1 MTPNFIVYDTNIL
14 FSGTGWRGSP
24 YHCLQLARR
33 GEVTL
38 LTCREILV
46 EFQEKLQVKRYMSA
60 SEATRAAVEILSFSR
75 LVEISNTLRI
85 IADDP
90 DDDKV
95 LECAVVGQA
104 EYIVSGDHHLLEL
117 GSYRKIRIIRAVE
130 LLDLFPGVVRE

>member
-1 MTPNFIVYDTNIL
+1 MTPNFVVYDTNIL

-24 YHCLQLARR
+24 YYCLQLARR

-95 LECAVVGQA
+95 LECA
-104 EYIVSGDHHLLEL
+104 
-117 GSYRKIRIIRAVE
+117 
-130 LLDLFPGVVRE
+130 